1 MSSDVRAELTL
12 AKAQITAMQRE
23 KEGLMRELVAYRS
36 MREKEDMPFLVTIA
50 AALLSNPGFVNRDN
64 DGVDITEVVDNAH
77 TMLRGL
83 RAPFK

>member
-1 MSSDVRAELTL
+1 MSSDKTELTL
-12 AKAQITAMQRE
+12 ARAQIAAMHRE
-23 KEGLMRELVAYRS
+23 KEGLLRELVAYRS
-36 MREKEDMPFLVTIA
+36 QREKEDMPYLVTIA